1 MTPLQAAVDASQ
13 AHAATWHED
22 EFVHPRLVLL
32 ATTLASSLA
41 FVDGSVV
48 NVGLPSIGRD
58 LHAGAADLQ
67 WVINGYLL
75 PLSALLLLGGALG
88 DRFGR
93 RRLLVF
99 GTVLFAVA
107 SAAAALA
114 PSLPWLLFARSLQGT
129 GAALLMPNSLAIL
142 GSAFSGEAKGRAIG
156 IWAAAG
162 SMTSAVGPVMGGL
175 LIDAVGWRS
184 IFLVN
189 LPLAS
194 GAIWLAWRY
203 VSNRREA
210 VGGQPLDLW
219 GAACA
224 TLALG
229 ALTWGLTIG
238 SGSQGWRP
246 SAVISV
252 TAGACLLAGF
262 LCLESRAGQSAMMP
276 LSLFASRSFV
286 GLSTLTILLWCAWR
300 AARHASLRADPG
312 RRLLCDCRWRGRAAS
327 AARPDRRIPHG
338 RRPCRPSRAAMAFD
352 PWPNSDGGRLA
363 PDVESERRLQLLDD
377 NASRDARHLLGHG
390 RRRRAPDN
398 SRPDFG
404 GREPHRLS
412 FRP

>member
-238 SGSQGWRP
+238 SGPQGWRP

-286 GLSTLTILLWCAWR
+286 GLSTLTILLYGALGGLLVMLPFVLIQ
-300 AARHASLRADPG
+300 AAGYSATAAGAAVLPLPLVLTVASP
-312 RRLLCDCRWRGRAAS
+312 
-327 AARPDRRIPHG
+327 
-338 RRPCRPSRAAMAFD
+338 MA
-352 PWPNSDGGRLA
+352 GGLAGRLG
-363 PDVESERRLQLLDD
+363 PRWLLTLGPILTAGGLLLMLRV
-377 NASRDARHLLGHG
+377 NAGSSYWTTTLPAMLVISLGM
-390 RRRRAPDN
+390 AAAV
-398 SRPDFG
+398 
-404 GREPHRLS
+404 
-412 FRP
+412 